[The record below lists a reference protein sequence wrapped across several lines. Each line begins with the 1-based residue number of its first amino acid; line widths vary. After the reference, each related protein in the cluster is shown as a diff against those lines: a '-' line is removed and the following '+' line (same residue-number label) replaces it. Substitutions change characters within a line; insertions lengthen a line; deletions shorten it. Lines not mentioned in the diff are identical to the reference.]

1 MGLFENLLGRGG
13 KKGGKQEIVVTNVNL
28 GKRNSWHDP
37 QIQLWLTNPV
47 GLGNRDV
54 DAKLPLEG
62 KVTNPPGKGFIRIFI
77 ILSKDGS
84 IWPQWDCTIDANGE
98 WKAGVYLAMGPGED
112 YKKTILIQFYE
123 IKDGN
128 EAVKILENE
137 FVIE

>member
-1 MGLFENLLGRGG
+1 MRLFENLLGGG
-13 KKGGKQEIVVTNVNL
+13 VKKGGKPEIVITNVNL

-62 KVTNPPGKGFIRIFI
+62 KIMNPPGKGFIRIFI

-84 IWPQWDCTIDANGE
+84 IWPQWDCTLMRIRA
-98 WKAGVYLAMGPGED
+98 WKAGVYLAIGSG
-112 YKKTILIQFYE
+112 
-123 IKDGN
+123 
-128 EAVKILENE
+128 
-137 FVIE
+137 